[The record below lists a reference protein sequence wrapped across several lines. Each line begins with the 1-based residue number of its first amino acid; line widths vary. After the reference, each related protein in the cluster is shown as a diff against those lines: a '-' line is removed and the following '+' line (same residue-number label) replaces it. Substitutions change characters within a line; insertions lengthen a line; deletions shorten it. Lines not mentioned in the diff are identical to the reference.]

1 MKYLA
6 LILILILSA
15 CAAPEPRGVMQGEE
29 VNIYVEGYE
38 DMCLREPQ
46 SPLCAPKER
55 INWYLNEDNNND
67 RTQQDQKDPS

>member
-6 LILILILSA
+6 LILILILSG
-15 CAAPEPRGVMQGEE
+15 CSVPEERGVMQGEE

-38 DMCLREPQ
+38 EMCLREPQ

-55 INWYLNEDNNND
+55 INWFLKEDNNNA
-67 RTQQDQKDPS
+67 RTKQDQKDS